1 MGMQA
6 TEGLLRGVVQD
17 GDSSSLVPAL
27 GLEAAGED
35 STTGA
40 FFWTRFEML
49 SELLSVK
56 LANGLGPILPPST
69 HSV

>member
-1 MGMQA
+1 MGVQA
-6 TEGLLRGVVQD
+6 TEGMLRGAEQD

-27 GLEAAGED
+27 GLEAAGGD
-35 STTGA
+35 STTRA
-40 FFWTRFEML
+40 FFWTRSEML

-56 LANGLGPILPPST
+56 LANGLGPILPLST